1 MITIGMRA
9 SPTELTFAVLNTK
22 TKTVINVEAIVV
34 PLAFETPH
42 KLKHIRSNLLDVLRE
57 YRVERAGIRLAEPT
71 AQSVNVERVYIEG
84 VVQEA
89 FASSDLKGFYTGAIA
104 TIAAKIGV
112 DRAAIKRMVGEGANP
127 LEVDGWAD
135 FNDKQREAVLTAL
148 GAASV

>member
-22 TKTVINVEAIVV
+22 KMTVINVEAIVV
-34 PLAFETPH
+34 PLAFEMPQ

-57 YRVERAGIRLAEPT
+57 YEVKRAGIRLAEPT
-71 AQSVNVERVYIEG
+71 AQSINVERIYIEG

-112 DRAAIKRMVGEGANP
+112 DRAAIKRMVGEGDNELDIA
-127 LEVDGWAD
+127 GWAD